1 MKYTL
6 KRLYRT
12 PVKTIIFILLISL
25 SASALSISAGMWKYS
40 YDSIK
45 HSKGAFTTI
54 GVLREIEF
62 TEQIYVNSV
71 KPKYDYELL
80 TKVKQAA
87 ADSQYTRYTDRRE
100 YLMGYN
106 PDMTS
111 VGNLAANSGL
121 FPYAYSII
129 TGVCESVGYS
139 IYASYSAVIKI
150 DKDDLNILPNFVVED
165 SRYEDIEYISISG
178 TSLTTDLE
186 FPFKAGEK
194 YIIYAYLSGYDYE
207 NKRWQGN
214 LNYRSLGNTDYDYEE
229 YYVLSEDDK
238 KEHPEYNRNHV
249 YKILDDSML
258 PCHILSTDAQSF
270 LDSGNEIWNEIVN
283 NCRITK
289 SSTEI
294 LLTDDMYSIYSFNV
308 GDAFVLTGR
317 AIRNDEYE
325 EGAKVCVINS
335 SFLYANDLKIGD
347 KIKLSVYESDF
358 IEDYKM
364 IKSGSVG
371 EAAGENDTEDYFKPL
386 GYKGQ
391 DFITEVEYEIVGT
404 YRIPPSMDRGELII
418 SQNIII
424 VPSKSIEGDFNTKPV
439 EAEVVR
445 DVDGTIQ
452 RFKMERTSI
461 PGSFSVVIEN
471 GKTEEFEEEMAV
483 LGYGGMFYYF
493 DQNYSQISGLLD
505 GYMKTASFIVFISI
519 LAWVCIAAVFL
530 SIYMISSRKSL
541 ATMLSLGSGRIKAFM
556 SEMTG
561 ISLIIFIASI
571 VGLIVGMILYG
582 KVLDQTITLSLEG
595 LSTST
600 VFYDVINSEEIRSQ
614 RIVWLSVII
623 QAAVLMLI
631 AAAIEYSQSGQDV
644 LKLMKGLKRKK
655 NGKKN

>member
-1 MKYTL
+1 
-6 KRLYRT
+6 
-12 PVKTIIFILLISL
+12 
-25 SASALSISAGMWKYS
+25 
-40 YDSIK
+40 
-45 HSKGAFTTI
+45 
-54 GVLREIEF
+54 
-62 TEQIYVNSV
+62 
-71 KPKYDYELL
+71 
-80 TKVKQAA
+80 
-87 ADSQYTRYTDRRE
+87 
-100 YLMGYN
+100 
-106 PDMTS
+106 
-111 VGNLAANSGL
+111 
-121 FPYAYSII
+121 
-129 TGVCESVGYS
+129 VCESVGYS

-194 YIIYAYLSGYDYE
+194 YIIYAYINGYDYE
-207 NKRWQGN
+207 NERWQGN
-214 LNYRSLGNTDYDYEE
+214 FKLQKLGNTDYEE
-229 YYVLSEDDK
+229 YYVLSEDEK
-238 KEHPEYNRNHV
+238 KEHPEYNRDFV

-258 PCHILSTDAQSF
+258 PCHILSTDVQSF
-270 LDSGNEIWNEIVN
+270 LDSGNEKWNEIVN

-289 SSTEI
+289 HSTEI
-294 LLTDDMYSIYSFNV
+294 LLTDDMYSIYTFNV
-308 GDAFVLTGR
+308 GDAFVYRGR
-317 AIRNDEYE
+317 IIRKDEYE
-325 EGAKVCVINS
+325 KGAKVCLINS
-335 SFLYANDLKIGD
+335 TFAYYNGLDIGD

-358 IEDYKM
+358 VIDTKNTRNTA
-364 IKSGSVG
+364 VG
-371 EAAGENDTEDYFKPL
+371 TSFGENDTEDYFAPL

-391 DFITEVEYEIVGT
+391 GFITEVEYEIVGM
-404 YRIPPSMDRGELII
+404 YSLPPSAARGELLI
-418 SQNIII
+418 SQNVLIA
-424 VPSKSIEGDFNTKPV
+424 PSKSIEGDFNTKPV
-439 EAEVVR
+439 EVEVVR
-445 DVDGTIQ
+445 RIDEVIH

-471 GKTEEFEEEMAV
+471 GKTEEFEEEMAA

-561 ISLIIFIASI
+561 ISLIIFIASV

>member
-1 MKYTL
+1 MRYAL

-45 HSKGAFTTI
+45 HSKDAFTTI
-54 GVLREIEF
+54 GILRELEF
-62 TEQIYVNSV
+62 TEQIYKNSV

-80 TKVKQAA
+80 SKVKEAVA
-87 ADSQYTRYTDRRE
+87 GSQYARYIDKRE
-100 YLMGYN
+100 YLMGYS
-106 PDMTS
+106 PDITS
-111 VGNLAANSGL
+111 IGSLADNEGL
-121 FPYAYSII
+121 YPYAYSVVI
-129 TGVCESVGYS
+129 GVCESVGYYLNS
-139 IYASYSAVIKI
+139 ANYSAIIRI
-150 DKDDLNILPNFVVED
+150 DKDDLNILPYFVD
-165 SRYEDIEYISISG
+165 NSNNRDAEYIDIRG
-178 TSLTTDLE
+178 KYLTNDLE
-186 FPFKAGEK
+186 FPFKVGEK
-194 YIIYAYLSGYDYE
+194 YIIHTYIGGYD
-207 NKRWQGN
+207 NSKKRWIGH
-214 LNYRSLGNTDYDYEE
+214 LDYKNTDYTEYSE
-229 YYVLSEDDK
+229 YYDLSEEEK
-238 KEHPEYNRNHV
+238 TEHPEYNRDFV
-249 YKILDDSML
+249 QRILDDSML
-258 PCHILSTDAQSF
+258 SCHILSTDAKSF
-270 LDSGNEIWNEIVN
+270 LDSGNERWNEIVN

-289 SSTEI
+289 SSVEI
-294 LLTDDMYSIYSFNV
+294 LLTDDMYSIYTFNT
-308 GDAFVLTGR
+308 GDVFILRGR
-317 AIRNDEYE
+317 AIRKDEYE
-325 EGAKVCVINS
+325 QGAKVCVVNS
-335 SFLYANDLKIGD
+335 SFLYANNLKIGD

-358 IEDYKM
+358 SIDT
-364 IKSGSVG
+364 KSIGTPPAGVVF
-371 EAAGENDTEDYFKPL
+371 GENDTEDFFAPL
-386 GYKGQ
+386 GYEGQ
-391 DFITEVEYEIVGT
+391 DFITEVEYEIVGM
-404 YRIPPSMDRGELII
+404 YRNSGPGERGELLL
-418 SQNIII
+418 SSNVLI

-445 DVDGTIQ
+445 DVDGTIH

-471 GKTEEFEEEMAV
+471 GKTEEFEEEMAA

-505 GYMKTASFIVFISI
+505 GYLKTASFIVLISI

-561 ISLIIFIASI
+561 ISVIILIASI
-571 VGLIVGMILYG
+571 LGMIAGMILYG
-582 KVLDQTITLSLEG
+582 KVINQTITLSLEG

-600 VFYDVINSEEIRSQ
+600 VFYDVINSEAIRSPKV
-614 RIVWLSVII
+614 VWLSVII

-655 NGKKN
+655 NGKKS

>member
-1 MKYTL
+1 MRYAL

-45 HSKGAFTTI
+45 HSKDAFTTI
-54 GVLREIEF
+54 GILREIEF
-62 TEQIYVNSV
+62 TEQIYKNSV

-80 TKVKQAA
+80 SKVKQAA
-87 ADSQYTRYTDRRE
+87 AGSQYARYTDIRE
-100 YLMGYN
+100 YLMGYS

-111 VGNLAANSGL
+111 IGSQAANCGL

-139 IYASYSAVIKI
+139 NFANYYAIIKI
-150 DKDDLNILPNFVVED
+150 DRDDLNILPYFVENSNYSD
-165 SRYEDIEYISISG
+165 TEYISISG

-194 YIIYAYLSGYDYE
+194 YIIYAYIGGYDFD

-214 LNYRSLGNTDYDYEE
+214 LNYRNRSNTDYEE
-229 YYVLSEDDK
+229 YFLSEDDK

-258 PCHILSTDAQSF
+258 PCHILSIDAQSF
-270 LDSGNEIWNEIVN
+270 LDTGNEKWNEIVN

-289 SSTEI
+289 RSTEI

-308 GDAFVLTGR
+308 GDAFILAGR

-325 EGAKVCVINS
+325 QGAKVCVVNS
-335 SFLYANDLKIGD
+335 SFLCANDLKIGD
-347 KIKLSVYESDF
+347 KIKISVYESDF

-364 IKSGSVG
+364 IRSGSVG
-371 EAAGENDTEDYFKPL
+371 EAAGENDTEDYFAPL

-391 DFITEVEYEIVGT
+391 DFITEIEYEIVGM
-404 YRIPPSMDRGELII
+404 YSIPPSMDRGELII
-418 SQNIII
+418 SQNTLIA
-424 VPSKSIEGDFNTKPV
+424 PSRSIEGDFNTKPT

-445 DVDGTIQ
+445 SIDGTIQ

-471 GKTEEFEEEMAV
+471 GKTKEFEEEMAA

-493 DQNYSQISGLLD
+493 DQNYSQISGILD
-505 GYMKTASFIVFISI
+505 GYLKTASFIVLISI
-519 LAWVCIAAVFL
+519 LAWV
-530 SIYMISSRKSL
+530 
-541 ATMLSLGSGRIKAFM
+541 
-556 SEMTG
+556 
-561 ISLIIFIASI
+561 
-571 VGLIVGMILYG
+571 
-582 KVLDQTITLSLEG
+582 
-595 LSTST
+595 
-600 VFYDVINSEEIRSQ
+600 
-614 RIVWLSVII
+614 
-623 QAAVLMLI
+623 
-631 AAAIEYSQSGQDV
+631 
-644 LKLMKGLKRKK
+644 
-655 NGKKN
+655 

>member
-1 MKYTL
+1 MRYAL

-45 HSKGAFTTI
+45 HSKDAFTTI
-54 GVLREIEF
+54 GILRELEF
-62 TEQIYVNSV
+62 TEQIYKNSV

-80 TKVKQAA
+80 GKVKEAA
-87 ADSQYTRYTDRRE
+87 AGLQYTRYTDNRE
-100 YLMGYN
+100 YLMGYSPN
-106 PDMTS
+106 VTS
-111 VGNLAANSGL
+111 SVINGNYDSSY
-121 FPYAYSII
+121 PYAYSIV

-139 IYASYSAVIKI
+139 NYANYSAIIKI
-150 DKDDLNILPNFVVED
+150 DKEDLNILPYFVENLNYSD
-165 SRYEDIEYISISG
+165 TEYIDIQG
-178 TSLTTDLE
+178 HYLTSDLD

-194 YIIYAYLSGYDYE
+194 YIIYAYINGYDYE
-207 NKRWQGN
+207 YKRWVGY
-214 LNYRSLGNTDYDYEE
+214 LDYKKTE
-229 YYVLSEDDK
+229 YSEYSERYVLSDK
-238 KEHPEYNRNHV
+238 EKTEHPEFNRDSV
-249 YKILDDSML
+249 QRILDDSML
-258 PCHILSTDAQSF
+258 SCHILSTDAKSF
-270 LDSGNEIWNEIVN
+270 LDSGNERWKEIVN

-289 SSTEI
+289 HSTEI
-294 LLTDDMYSIYSFNV
+294 LLTDNIYSIYSFNI
-308 GDAFVLTGR
+308 GDVFILRGR
-317 AIRNDEYE
+317 AIRKDEYE
-325 EGAKVCVINS
+325 QGAKVCVVNS
-335 SFLYANDLKIGD
+335 SFLYANNLKIGD
-347 KIKLSVYESDF
+347 KVKLSVYESDF

-364 IKSGSVG
+364 IRSGSVG
-371 EAAGENDTEDYFKPL
+371 EAAGENDTEDFFTPL
-386 GYKGQ
+386 GYEGQ
-391 DFITEVEYEIVGT
+391 GFINEIEYEIVGV
-404 YRIPPSMDRGELII
+404 YRLPPSAERGELLL
-418 SQNIII
+418 SSNVMI

-471 GKTEEFEEEMAV
+471 GKTKEFEEEMAA

-493 DQNYSQISGLLD
+493 DQNYSQISGILD
-505 GYMKTASFIVFISI
+505 GYLKTASFIVLISV

-541 ATMLSLGSGRIKAFM
+541 ATMLSLGSGRIKAFI

-561 ISLIIFIASI
+561 ISVIILIASI
-571 VGLIVGMILYG
+571 LGLIAGMILYG
-582 KVLDQTITLSLEG
+582 KVIDQTIKLSLEG

-600 VFYDVINSEEIRSQ
+600 VFYEVINSEAIRSPKV
-614 RIVWLSVII
+614 VWLSVIM
-623 QAAVLMLI
+623 QAAALMLI

-655 NGKKN
+655 NGKKS

>member
-1 MKYTL
+1 MRYAL

-12 PVKTIIFILLISL
+12 PVKTVIFILLISL
-25 SASALSISAGMWKYS
+25 SVSALSISAGMWKYS

-45 HSKGAFTTI
+45 RSKDAFTTI
-54 GVLREIEF
+54 GILREIEF

-71 KPKYDYELL
+71 EPKYDYELL
-80 TKVKQAA
+80 NKVKEAA
-87 ADSQYTRYTDRRE
+87 AGSQYARYTDKRE

-106 PDMTS
+106 PDITS

-139 IYASYSAVIKI
+139 IYASYSVIIKI
-150 DKDDLNILPNFVVED
+150 DKDDLNILPNYVVED
-165 SRYEDIEYISISG
+165 SKYEDIEYISISG

-186 FPFKAGEK
+186 FPFKVGEK
-194 YIIYAYLSGYDYE
+194 YIIYAYINGYDYE
-207 NKRWQGN
+207 NERWQAN
-214 LNYRSLGNTDYDYEE
+214 FKLQKLGNTDYEE
-229 YYVLSEDDK
+229 YYVLSEDEK
-238 KEHPEYNRNHV
+238 KEHPEYDRDFV

-258 PCHILSTDAQSF
+258 PCHILSTDAQNF
-270 LDSGNEIWNEIVN
+270 LDTGNEKWNEIVN
-283 NCRITK
+283 SCRITK
-289 SSTEI
+289 HSTEI
-294 LLTDDMYSIYSFNV
+294 LLTDDVYSIYPFNV
-308 GDAFVLTGR
+308 GDAFILNGR

-325 EGAKVCVINS
+325 EGAKVCLINS
-335 SFLYANDLKIGD
+335 SFAYYNDLDIGD

-358 IEDYKM
+358 VIGTKQIRDK
-364 IKSGSVG
+364 GVG
-371 EAAGENDTEDYFKPL
+371 TSFGENDTEDYFAPL
-386 GYKGQ
+386 GYEGQ
-391 DFITEVEYEIVGT
+391 DFITETEYEIVGM
-404 YRIPPSMDRGELII
+404 YSLPPSMDRGELMI
-418 SQNIII
+418 SQNVLIA
-424 VPSKSIEGDFNTKPV
+424 PSKSMEGDFNTKPV
-439 EAEVVR
+439 ESEVVR
-445 DVDGTIQ
+445 RIDEVIH
-452 RFKMERTSI
+452 RIKMERTSI

-471 GKTEEFEEEMAV
+471 GKTEEFEEEMAA

-493 DQNYSQISGLLD
+493 DQNYSQISGILD
-505 GYMKTASFIVFISI
+505 GYMKTASFIVLISI

-541 ATMLSLGSGRIKAFM
+541 ATMLSLGSGRMKAFM
-556 SEMTG
+556 SEMAG

-571 VGLIVGMILYG
+571 IGLIVGMILYG

-623 QAAVLMLI
+623 QAAVLMFM
-631 AAAIEYSQSGQDV
+631 AAVIEYSQSGQDV

-655 NGKKN
+655 NGKKS

>member
-1 MKYTL
+1 
-6 KRLYRT
+6 
-12 PVKTIIFILLISL
+12 VKTIIFILLISL

-45 HSKGAFTTI
+45 HSKDAFTTI
-54 GVLREIEF
+54 GILREIEF
-62 TEQIYVNSV
+62 TEQIYKNSV

-80 TKVKQAA
+80 SKVKQAA
-87 ADSQYTRYTDRRE
+87 ASSQYAKYTDIRE

-111 VGNLAANSGL
+111 IGSEAANCGL

-139 IYASYSAVIKI
+139 NFANYYAIIKI
-150 DKDDLNILPNFVVED
+150 DKDDLNILPNFVVE
-165 SRYEDIEYISISG
+165 SPKYEDTEYISISG

-194 YIIYAYLSGYDYE
+194 YIIYAYIGGYDFD

-214 LNYRSLGNTDYDYEE
+214 LNYRNRSNTDYEE
-229 YYVLSEDDK
+229 YFLSEDDK

-258 PCHILSTDAQSF
+258 PCHILSIDAQSF
-270 LDSGNEIWNEIVN
+270 LDTGNEKWNEIVN

-289 SSTEI
+289 RSTEI

-308 GDAFVLTGR
+308 GDAFILAGR

-325 EGAKVCVINS
+325 QGAKVCVVNS

-347 KIKLSVYESDF
+347 KIKISVYESDF

-364 IKSGSVG
+364 IRSGSVG
-371 EAAGENDTEDYFKPL
+371 EAAGENDTEDYFAPL

-391 DFITEVEYEIVGT
+391 DFITEIEYEIVGM
-404 YRIPPSMDRGELII
+404 YSIPPSMDRGELII
-418 SQNIII
+418 SQNTLIA
-424 VPSKSIEGDFNTKPV
+424 PSRSIEGDFNTKPT

-445 DVDGTIQ
+445 SIDGTIQ

-471 GKTEEFEEEMAV
+471 GKTEEFEEEMVA

-505 GYMKTASFIVFISI
+505 GYLKTASFIVLISI

-541 ATMLSLGSGRIKAFM
+541 ATMLSLGSGRIKAFI

-561 ISLIIFIASI
+561 ISVLILIASI
-571 VGLIVGMILYG
+571 LGLIAGMILYG
-582 KVLDQTITLSLEG
+582 KVIDQTIKLSLEG

-600 VFYDVINSEEIRSQ
+600 VFYEVINSEAIRSPKV
-614 RIVWLSVII
+614 VWLSVII
-623 QAAVLMLI
+623 QAAALMLI

-655 NGKKN
+655 NGKKS

>member
-1 MKYTL
+1 MRYAL

-45 HSKGAFTTI
+45 HSKDAFTTI
-54 GVLREIEF
+54 GILRELEF
-62 TEQIYVNSV
+62 TEQIYKNSV

-80 TKVKQAA
+80 GKVKEAA
-87 ADSQYTRYTDRRE
+87 AGLQYTRYTDNRE
-100 YLMGYN
+100 YLMGYSPN
-106 PDMTS
+106 VTS
-111 VGNLAANSGL
+111 SVINGNYDSSY
-121 FPYAYSII
+121 PYAYSIV

-139 IYASYSAVIKI
+139 NYANYSAIIKI
-150 DKDDLNILPNFVVED
+150 DKEDLNILPYFVENLNYSD
-165 SRYEDIEYISISG
+165 TEYIDIQG
-178 TSLTTDLE
+178 HYLTSDLD

-194 YIIYAYLSGYDYE
+194 YIIYAYINGYDYE
-207 NKRWQGN
+207 YKRWVGY
-214 LNYRSLGNTDYDYEE
+214 LDYKKTE
-229 YYVLSEDDK
+229 YSEYSERYVLSDK
-238 KEHPEYNRNHV
+238 EKTEHPEFNRDSV
-249 YKILDDSML
+249 QRILDDSML
-258 PCHILSTDAQSF
+258 SCHILSTDAKSF
-270 LDSGNEIWNEIVN
+270 LDSGNERWKEIVN

-289 SSTEI
+289 HSTEI
-294 LLTDDMYSIYSFNV
+294 LLTDNIYSIYSFNI
-308 GDAFVLTGR
+308 GDVFILRGR
-317 AIRNDEYE
+317 AIRKDEYE
-325 EGAKVCVINS
+325 QGAKVCVVNS
-335 SFLYANDLKIGD
+335 SFLYANNLKIGD
-347 KIKLSVYESDF
+347 KVKLSVYESDF

-364 IKSGSVG
+364 IRSGSVG
-371 EAAGENDTEDYFKPL
+371 EAAGENDTEDFFTPL
-386 GYKGQ
+386 GYEGQ
-391 DFITEVEYEIVGT
+391 GFINEIEYEIVGV
-404 YRIPPSMDRGELII
+404 YRLPPSAERGELLI
-418 SQNIII
+418 SQNVLIA
-424 VPSKSIEGDFNTKPV
+424 PSKSIEGDFNTKPT

-471 GKTEEFEEEMAV
+471 GKTKEFEEEMAA

-493 DQNYSQISGLLD
+493 DQNYSQISGILH
-505 GYMKTASFIVFISI
+505 GYLKTASFIVLISI

-561 ISLIIFIASI
+561 ISVIILIASI
-571 VGLIVGMILYG
+571 LGLIAGMILYG
-582 KVLDQTITLSLEG
+582 KVINQTIALSLEG

-600 VFYDVINSEEIRSQ
+600 VFYEVINSEAIRSPKV
-614 RIVWLSVII
+614 VWLSVII
-623 QAAVLMLI
+623 QAVVLMLM

-655 NGKKN
+655 NGKKS

>member
-1 MKYTL
+1 MSYAL

-25 SASALSISAGMWKYS
+25 SASALSISVGMWKYS

-45 HSKGAFTTI
+45 YSKDAFTTI
-54 GVLREIEF
+54 GILRELEF
-62 TEQIYVNSV
+62 TEQIYKNSV

-87 ADSQYTRYTDRRE
+87 AGSQYARYIDKRE
-100 YLMGYN
+100 YLMGYS
-106 PDMTS
+106 PDITS
-111 VGNLAANSGL
+111 IGSQAANCGL

-139 IYASYSAVIKI
+139 NFANYYAIIKI
-150 DKDDLNILPNFVVED
+150 DKDDLNILPNFVVE
-165 SRYEDIEYISISG
+165 SPKYEDTEYISISG

-194 YIIYAYLSGYDYE
+194 YIIYAYIGGYDFD

-214 LNYRSLGNTDYDYEE
+214 LNYRNRSNTDYEE
-229 YYVLSEDDK
+229 YFLSEDDK

-258 PCHILSTDAQSF
+258 PCHILSIDAQSF
-270 LDSGNEIWNEIVN
+270 LDTGNEKWNEIVN

-289 SSTEI
+289 RSTEI

-308 GDAFVLTGR
+308 GDAFILAGR

-325 EGAKVCVINS
+325 QGAKVCVVNS

-347 KIKLSVYESDF
+347 KIKISVYESDF

-364 IKSGSVG
+364 IRSGSVG
-371 EAAGENDTEDYFKPL
+371 EAAGENDTEDYFAPL

-391 DFITEVEYEIVGT
+391 DFITEIEYEIVGM
-404 YRIPPSMDRGELII
+404 YSIPPSMDRGELII
-418 SQNIII
+418 SQNTLIA
-424 VPSKSIEGDFNTKPV
+424 PSRSIEGDFNTKPV

-445 DVDGTIQ
+445 SIDGTIQ

-471 GKTEEFEEEMAV
+471 GKTKEFEEEMAA

-493 DQNYSQISGLLD
+493 DQNYSQISGILD
-505 GYMKTASFIVFISI
+505 GYLKTASFIVLISI
-519 LAWVCIAAVFL
+519 LAWVCIATVFL

-541 ATMLSLGSGRIKAFM
+541 ATMLSLGSGRIKAFT

-561 ISLIIFIASI
+561 ISVIILIASI
-571 VGLIVGMILYG
+571 LGLIAGMILYG
-582 KVLDQTITLSLEG
+582 KVINQTIALSLEG

-600 VFYDVINSEEIRSQ
+600 VFYEVINSEAIRSPKV
-614 RIVWLSVII
+614 VWLSVII
-623 QAAVLMLI
+623 QAVVLMLI

-655 NGKKN
+655 NGKKS

>member
-1 MKYTL
+1 MRYAL

-45 HSKGAFTTI
+45 HSKDAFTTI
-54 GVLREIEF
+54 GILRELEF
-62 TEQIYVNSV
+62 TEQIYKNSV

-80 TKVKQAA
+80 GKVKEAA
-87 ADSQYTRYTDRRE
+87 AGLQYTRYTDNRE
-100 YLMGYN
+100 YLMGYSPN
-106 PDMTS
+106 VTS
-111 VGNLAANSGL
+111 SVINGNYDSSY
-121 FPYAYSII
+121 PYAYSIV

-139 IYASYSAVIKI
+139 NYANYSAIIKI
-150 DKDDLNILPNFVVED
+150 DKEDLNILPYFVENLNYSD
-165 SRYEDIEYISISG
+165 TEYIDIQG
-178 TSLTTDLE
+178 HYLTSDLD

-194 YIIYAYLSGYDYE
+194 YIIYAYINGYDYE
-207 NKRWQGN
+207 YKRWVGY
-214 LNYRSLGNTDYDYEE
+214 LDYKKTE
-229 YYVLSEDDK
+229 YSEYSERYVLSDK
-238 KEHPEYNRNHV
+238 EKTEHPEFNRDSV
-249 YKILDDSML
+249 QRILDDSML
-258 PCHILSTDAQSF
+258 SCHILSTDAKSF
-270 LDSGNEIWNEIVN
+270 LDSGNERWKEIVN

-289 SSTEI
+289 HSTEI
-294 LLTDDMYSIYSFNV
+294 LLTDNIYSIYSFNI
-308 GDAFVLTGR
+308 GDVFILRGR
-317 AIRNDEYE
+317 AIRKDEYE
-325 EGAKVCVINS
+325 QGAKVCVVNS
-335 SFLYANDLKIGD
+335 SFLYANNLKIGD
-347 KIKLSVYESDF
+347 KVKLSVYESDF

-364 IKSGSVG
+364 IRSGSVG
-371 EAAGENDTEDYFKPL
+371 EAAGENDTEDFFTPL
-386 GYKGQ
+386 GYEGQ
-391 DFITEVEYEIVGT
+391 GFINEIEYEIVGV
-404 YRIPPSMDRGELII
+404 YRLPPSAERGELLL
-418 SQNIII
+418 SSNVMI
-424 VPSKSIEGDFNTKPV
+424 VPSKSIEGDFNTKPT

-471 GKTEEFEEEMAV
+471 GKTKEFEEEMAA

-493 DQNYSQISGLLD
+493 DQNYSQISGILD
-505 GYMKTASFIVFISI
+505 GYLKTASFIVLISI

-561 ISLIIFIASI
+561 ISVIILIASI
-571 VGLIVGMILYG
+571 LGMIAGMILYG
-582 KVLDQTITLSLEG
+582 KVINQTITLSLEG

-600 VFYDVINSEEIRSQ
+600 VFYEVINSEAIRSPKV
-614 RIVWLSVII
+614 VWLSVIM
-623 QAAVLMLI
+623 QAVVLMLI

>member
-1 MKYTL
+1 MRYAL

-12 PVKTIIFILLISL
+12 PVKTITFILLISL
-25 SASALSISAGMWKYS
+25 SVSALSISAGMWKYS

-45 HSKGAFTTI
+45 HSKDAFTTI
-54 GVLREIEF
+54 GILRELEF
-62 TEQIYVNSV
+62 TEQIYKNSV

-80 TKVKQAA
+80 SKVKQAA
-87 ADSQYTRYTDRRE
+87 ASSQYAKYTDIRE

-111 VGNLAANSGL
+111 VGNLAANCGL

-139 IYASYSAVIKI
+139 NFANYYAIIKI
-150 DKDDLNILPNFVVED
+150 DKDDLNILPNFVVE
-165 SRYEDIEYISISG
+165 SPKYEDTEYISISG

-194 YIIYAYLSGYDYE
+194 YIIYAYIGGYDFD

-214 LNYRSLGNTDYDYEE
+214 LNYRNRSNTDYEE
-229 YYVLSEDDK
+229 YFLSEDDK

-258 PCHILSTDAQSF
+258 PCHILSIDAQSF
-270 LDSGNEIWNEIVN
+270 LDTGNEKWNEIVN

-289 SSTEI
+289 RSTEI

-308 GDAFVLTGR
+308 GDAFILAGR

-325 EGAKVCVINS
+325 QGAKVCVVNS

-347 KIKLSVYESDF
+347 KIKISVYESDF

-364 IKSGSVG
+364 IRSGSVG
-371 EAAGENDTEDYFKPL
+371 EAAGENDTEDYFAPL

-391 DFITEVEYEIVGT
+391 DFITEIEYEIVGM
-404 YRIPPSMDRGELII
+404 YSIPPSMDRGELII
-418 SQNIII
+418 SQNTLIA
-424 VPSKSIEGDFNTKPV
+424 PSRSIEGDFNTKPT

-445 DVDGTIQ
+445 SIDGTIQ

-471 GKTEEFEEEMAV
+471 GKTEEFEEEMVA

-505 GYMKTASFIVFISI
+505 GYLKTASFIVLISI

>member
-1 MKYTL
+1 MRYAL

-45 HSKGAFTTI
+45 HSKDAFTTI
-54 GVLREIEF
+54 GILRELEF
-62 TEQIYVNSV
+62 TEQIYKNSV

-80 TKVKQAA
+80 GKVKEAA
-87 ADSQYTRYTDRRE
+87 AGLQYTRYTDNRE
-100 YLMGYN
+100 YLMGYSPN
-106 PDMTS
+106 VTS
-111 VGNLAANSGL
+111 SVINGNYDSSC
-121 FPYAYSII
+121 PYAYSIV

-139 IYASYSAVIKI
+139 NYANYSAIIKI
-150 DKDDLNILPNFVVED
+150 DKEDLNILPYFVENLNYSD
-165 SRYEDIEYISISG
+165 TEYIDIQG
-178 TSLTTDLE
+178 HYLTSDLD

-194 YIIYAYLSGYDYE
+194 YIIYAYINGYDYE
-207 NKRWQGN
+207 YKRWVGY
-214 LNYRSLGNTDYDYEE
+214 LDYKKTE
-229 YYVLSEDDK
+229 YSEYSERYVLSDK
-238 KEHPEYNRNHV
+238 EKTEHPEFNRDSV
-249 YKILDDSML
+249 QRILDDSML
-258 PCHILSTDAQSF
+258 SCHILSTDAKSF
-270 LDSGNEIWNEIVN
+270 LDSGNERWKEIVN

-289 SSTEI
+289 HSTEI
-294 LLTDDMYSIYSFNV
+294 LLTDNIYSIYSFNI
-308 GDAFVLTGR
+308 GDVFILRGR
-317 AIRNDEYE
+317 AIRKDEYE
-325 EGAKVCVINS
+325 QGAKVCVVNS
-335 SFLYANDLKIGD
+335 SFLYANNLKIGD
-347 KIKLSVYESDF
+347 KVKLSVYESDF

-364 IKSGSVG
+364 IRSGSVG
-371 EAAGENDTEDYFKPL
+371 EAAGENDTEDFFTPL
-386 GYKGQ
+386 GYEGQ
-391 DFITEVEYEIVGT
+391 GFINEIEYEIVGV
-404 YRIPPSMDRGELII
+404 YRLPPSAERGELLL
-418 SQNIII
+418 SSNVMI

-471 GKTEEFEEEMAV
+471 GKIEEFEEEMAA

-493 DQNYSQISGLLD
+493 DQNYSQIFGILD
-505 GYMKTASFIVFISI
+505 GYLKTASFIVLISI

-541 ATMLSLGSGRIKAFM
+541 ATMLSLGSGRIKAFT

-561 ISLIIFIASI
+561 ISVIILIASI
-571 VGLIVGMILYG
+571 LGLIAGMILYG
-582 KVLDQTITLSLEG
+582 KVINQTIALSLEG

-600 VFYDVINSEEIRSQ
+600 VFYEVINSEAIRSPKV
-614 RIVWLSVII
+614 VWLSVII
-623 QAAVLMLI
+623 QAVVLMLI

-655 NGKKN
+655 NGKKS

>member
-1 MKYTL
+1 MRYAL

-45 HSKGAFTTI
+45 HSKDAFTTI
-54 GVLREIEF
+54 GILRELEF
-62 TEQIYVNSV
+62 TEQIYKNSV

-80 TKVKQAA
+80 GKVKEAA
-87 ADSQYTRYTDRRE
+87 AGLQYTRYTDNRE
-100 YLMGYN
+100 YLMGYSPN
-106 PDMTS
+106 VTS
-111 VGNLAANSGL
+111 SVINGNYDSSC
-121 FPYAYSII
+121 PYAYSIV

-139 IYASYSAVIKI
+139 NYANYSAIIKI
-150 DKDDLNILPNFVVED
+150 DKEDLNILPYFVENLNYSD
-165 SRYEDIEYISISG
+165 TEYIDIQG
-178 TSLTTDLE
+178 HYLTSDLD

-194 YIIYAYLSGYDYE
+194 YIIYAYINGYDYE
-207 NKRWQGN
+207 YKRWVGY
-214 LNYRSLGNTDYDYEE
+214 LDYKKTE
-229 YYVLSEDDK
+229 YSEYSERYVLSDK
-238 KEHPEYNRNHV
+238 EKTEHPEFNRDSV
-249 YKILDDSML
+249 QRILDDSML
-258 PCHILSTDAQSF
+258 SCHILSTDAKSF
-270 LDSGNEIWNEIVN
+270 LDSGNERWKEIVN

-289 SSTEI
+289 HSTEI
-294 LLTDDMYSIYSFNV
+294 LLTDNIYSIYSFNI
-308 GDAFVLTGR
+308 GDVFILRGR
-317 AIRNDEYE
+317 AIRKDEYE
-325 EGAKVCVINS
+325 QGAKVCVVNS
-335 SFLYANDLKIGD
+335 SFLYANNLKIGD
-347 KIKLSVYESDF
+347 KVKLSVYESDF

-364 IKSGSVG
+364 IRSGSVG
-371 EAAGENDTEDYFKPL
+371 EAAGENDTEDFFTPL
-386 GYKGQ
+386 GYEGQ
-391 DFITEVEYEIVGT
+391 GFINEIEYEIVGV
-404 YRIPPSMDRGELII
+404 YRLPPSAERGELLI
-418 SQNIII
+418 SQNVLIA
-424 VPSKSIEGDFNTKPV
+424 PSKSIEGDFNTKPT

-471 GKTEEFEEEMAV
+471 GKTKEFEEEMAA

-493 DQNYSQISGLLD
+493 DQNYSQISGILH
-505 GYMKTASFIVFISI
+505 GYLKTASFIVLISI

-561 ISLIIFIASI
+561 ISVIILIASI
-571 VGLIVGMILYG
+571 LGLIAGMILYG
-582 KVLDQTITLSLEG
+582 KVINQTIALSLEG

-600 VFYDVINSEEIRSQ
+600 VFYEVINSEAIRSPKV
-614 RIVWLSVII
+614 VWLSVII
-623 QAAVLMLI
+623 QAVVLMLI

-655 NGKKN
+655 NGKKS

>member
-1 MKYTL
+1 MRYAL
-6 KRLYRT
+6 KRLYRM
-12 PVKTIIFILLISL
+12 PVKTVIFILLISL
-25 SASALSISAGMWKYS
+25 SVSVLSISAGMWKYS

-45 HSKGAFTTI
+45 HSKDAFTTI
-54 GVLREIEF
+54 GILREIEF
-62 TEQIYVNSV
+62 TEQIYKNSV

-80 TKVKQAA
+80 SKVKQAA
-87 ADSQYTRYTDRRE
+87 ASSQYAKYTDIRE

-111 VGNLAANSGL
+111 IGSEAANCGL

-139 IYASYSAVIKI
+139 NFANYYAIIKI
-150 DKDDLNILPNFVVED
+150 DKDDLNILPNFVVE
-165 SRYEDIEYISISG
+165 SPKYEDTEYISISG

-194 YIIYAYLSGYDYE
+194 YIIYAYIGGYDFD

-214 LNYRSLGNTDYDYEE
+214 LNYRNRSNTDYEE
-229 YYVLSEDDK
+229 YFLSEDDK

-258 PCHILSTDAQSF
+258 PCHILSIDAQSF
-270 LDSGNEIWNEIVN
+270 LDTGNEKWNEIVN

-289 SSTEI
+289 RSTEI

-308 GDAFVLTGR
+308 GDAFILAGR

-325 EGAKVCVINS
+325 QGAKVCVVNS
-335 SFLYANDLKIGD
+335 SFLCANDLKIGD
-347 KIKLSVYESDF
+347 KIKISVYESDF

-364 IKSGSVG
+364 IRSGSVG
-371 EAAGENDTEDYFKPL
+371 EAAGENDTEDYFAPL

-391 DFITEVEYEIVGT
+391 DFITEIEYEIVGM
-404 YRIPPSMDRGELII
+404 YSIPPSMDRGELII
-418 SQNIII
+418 SQNTLIA
-424 VPSKSIEGDFNTKPV
+424 PSRSIEGDFNTKPT

-445 DVDGTIQ
+445 SIDGTIQ

-471 GKTEEFEEEMAV
+471 GKTEEFEEEMTA

-493 DQNYSQISGLLD
+493 DQNYSQISGILD
-505 GYMKTASFIVFISI
+505 GYMKTASFIVLISV

-561 ISLIIFIASI
+561 ISLIIFIASTA
-571 VGLIVGMILYG
+571 GLVVGMILYG

-614 RIVWLSVII
+614 RIVWISVII
-623 QAAVLMLI
+623 QAAVLMLM
-631 AAAIEYSQSGQDV
+631 AAVIEYGQSGQDV

-655 NGKKN
+655 NGKKC

>member
-194 YIIYAYLSGYDYE
+194 YIIYAYINGYDYE
-207 NKRWQGN
+207 NERWQGN
-214 LNYRSLGNTDYDYEE
+214 FKLQKLGNTDYEE
-229 YYVLSEDDK
+229 YYVLSEEEK
-238 KEHPEYNRNHV
+238 KEHPEYSRNFV

-258 PCHILSTDAQSF
+258 PCHVLSTDAQSF
-270 LDSGNEIWNEIVN
+270 LDSGDEKWNEIVN

-289 SSTEI
+289 RSTEI

-317 AIRNDEYE
+317 AIRKDEYE
-325 EGAKVCVINS
+325 QGAKVCLINS
-335 SFLYANDLKIGD
+335 TFAYYNDLDIGD

-358 IEDYKM
+358 V
-364 IKSGSVG
+364 VG
-371 EAAGENDTEDYFKPL
+371 NKLIRSPATGTTVGENDSEEYFAPL

-391 DFITEVEYEIVGT
+391 GFITEVEYEIVGM
-404 YRIPPSMDRGELII
+404 YSLPPSAARGELLI
-418 SQNIII
+418 SQNVLIA
-424 VPSKSIEGDFNTKPV
+424 PSKSIEGDFNTKPV
-439 EAEVVR
+439 EVEVVR
-445 DVDGTIQ
+445 RIDEVIH

>member
-1 MKYTL
+1 MRYAL

-45 HSKGAFTTI
+45 HSKDAFTTI
-54 GVLREIEF
+54 GILRELEF
-62 TEQIYVNSV
+62 TEQIYKNSV

-80 TKVKQAA
+80 GKVKEAA
-87 ADSQYTRYTDRRE
+87 AGLQYTRYTDNRE
-100 YLMGYN
+100 YLMGYSPN
-106 PDMTS
+106 VTS
-111 VGNLAANSGL
+111 SVINGNYDSSY
-121 FPYAYSII
+121 PYAYSIV

-139 IYASYSAVIKI
+139 NYANYSAIIKI
-150 DKDDLNILPNFVVED
+150 DKEDLNILPYFVENLNYSD
-165 SRYEDIEYISISG
+165 TEYIDIQG
-178 TSLTTDLE
+178 HYLTSDLD

-194 YIIYAYLSGYDYE
+194 YIIYAYINGYDYE
-207 NKRWQGN
+207 YKRWVGY
-214 LNYRSLGNTDYDYEE
+214 LDYKKTE
-229 YYVLSEDDK
+229 YSEYSERYVLSDK
-238 KEHPEYNRNHV
+238 EKTEHPEFNRDSV
-249 YKILDDSML
+249 QRILDDSML
-258 PCHILSTDAQSF
+258 SCHILSTDAKSF
-270 LDSGNEIWNEIVN
+270 LDSGNERWKEIVN

-289 SSTEI
+289 HSTEI
-294 LLTDDMYSIYSFNV
+294 LLTDNIYSIYSFNI
-308 GDAFVLTGR
+308 GDVFILRGR
-317 AIRNDEYE
+317 AIRKDEYE
-325 EGAKVCVINS
+325 QGAKVCVVNS
-335 SFLYANDLKIGD
+335 SFLYANNLKIGD
-347 KIKLSVYESDF
+347 KVKLSVYESDF

-364 IKSGSVG
+364 IRSGSVG
-371 EAAGENDTEDYFKPL
+371 EAAGENDTEDFFTPL
-386 GYKGQ
+386 GYEGQ
-391 DFITEVEYEIVGT
+391 GFINEIEYEIVGV
-404 YRIPPSMDRGELII
+404 YRLPPSAERGELLL
-418 SQNIII
+418 SSNVMI

-471 GKTEEFEEEMAV
+471 GKIEEFEEEMAA

-493 DQNYSQISGLLD
+493 DQNYSQIFGILD
-505 GYMKTASFIVFISI
+505 GYLKTASFIVLISI

-541 ATMLSLGSGRIKAFM
+541 ATMLSLGSGRIKAFI

-561 ISLIIFIASI
+561 ISVLILIASI
-571 VGLIVGMILYG
+571 LGLIAGMILYG
-582 KVLDQTITLSLEG
+582 KVIDQTIKLSLEG

-600 VFYDVINSEEIRSQ
+600 VFYEVINSEAIRSPKV
-614 RIVWLSVII
+614 VWLSVII
-623 QAAVLMLI
+623 QAAALMLI

>member
-1 MKYTL
+1 MRYAL

-25 SASALSISAGMWKYS
+25 SVSALSISAGMWKYS

-45 HSKGAFTTI
+45 HSKDAFTTI
-54 GVLREIEF
+54 GILREIEF
-62 TEQIYVNSV
+62 TEQIYKNSV
-71 KPKYDYELL
+71 KPKYNYELL
-80 TKVKQAA
+80 SKVKQAA
-87 ADSQYTRYTDRRE
+87 ASSQYAKYTDIRE
-100 YLMGYN
+100 YLMGYS
-106 PDMTS
+106 PDITS
-111 VGNLAANSGL
+111 VGNLAANCGL

-139 IYASYSAVIKI
+139 NFANYYAIIKI
-150 DKDDLNILPNFVVED
+150 DKDDLNILPNFVVE
-165 SRYEDIEYISISG
+165 SPKYEDTEYISISG

-194 YIIYAYLSGYDYE
+194 YIIYAYIGGYDFD

-214 LNYRSLGNTDYDYEE
+214 LNYRNRSNTDYEE
-229 YYVLSEDDK
+229 YFLSEDDK

-258 PCHILSTDAQSF
+258 PCHILSIDAQSF
-270 LDSGNEIWNEIVN
+270 LDTGNEKWNEIVN

-289 SSTEI
+289 RSTEI

-308 GDAFVLTGR
+308 GDAFILAGR

-325 EGAKVCVINS
+325 QGAKVCVVNS

-347 KIKLSVYESDF
+347 KIKISVYESDF

-364 IKSGSVG
+364 IRSGSVG
-371 EAAGENDTEDYFKPL
+371 EAAGENDTEDYFAPL

-391 DFITEVEYEIVGT
+391 DFITEIEYEIVGM
-404 YRIPPSMDRGELII
+404 YSIPPSMDRGELII
-418 SQNIII
+418 SQNTLIA
-424 VPSKSIEGDFNTKPV
+424 PSRSIEGDFNTKPT

-445 DVDGTIQ
+445 SIDGTIQ

-471 GKTEEFEEEMAV
+471 GKTEEFEEEMVA

-505 GYMKTASFIVFISI
+505 GYLKTASFIVLISI

-561 ISLIIFIASI
+561 ISVIILIASI
-571 VGLIVGMILYG
+571 LGMIAGMILYG
-582 KVLDQTITLSLEG
+582 KVINQTITLSLEG

-600 VFYDVINSEEIRSQ
+600 VFYEVINSEAIRSPKV
-614 RIVWLSVII
+614 VWLSVIM
-623 QAAVLMLI
+623 QAVVLMLI

-655 NGKKN
+655 NGKKS

>member
-1 MKYTL
+1 MRYAL
-6 KRLYRT
+6 KKLYRM

-25 SASALSISAGMWKYS
+25 SVSALSISAGMWKYS

-45 HSKGAFTTI
+45 HSKDAFTTI
-54 GVLREIEF
+54 GILREIEF
-62 TEQIYVNSV
+62 TEQIYKNSV
-71 KPKYDYELL
+71 KPKYNYELL
-80 TKVKQAA
+80 SKVKQAA
-87 ADSQYTRYTDRRE
+87 ASSQYAKYTDIRE
-100 YLMGYN
+100 YLMGYS

-111 VGNLAANSGL
+111 VGNLAANNGL

-139 IYASYSAVIKI
+139 NYADYSAVIKI
-150 DKDDLNILPNFVVED
+150 DKDDLNILPNYVVED
-165 SRYEDIEYISISG
+165 PEYEDIEYIGING
-178 TSLTTDLE
+178 TSMTTDLD
-186 FPFKAGEK
+186 FPFKVGKK
-194 YIIYAYLSGYDYE
+194 YIIYTYIGGYDYE
-207 NKRWQGN
+207 NKRWQGKI
-214 LNYRSLGNTDYDYEE
+214 NYRNLGNTDYEE
-229 YYVLSEDDK
+229 YYVLSEEEK
-238 KEHPEYNRNHV
+238 KEHPEYSRDFV

-258 PCHILSTDAQSF
+258 LCHILSTDAQSF
-270 LDSGNEIWNEIVN
+270 LDSGNEKWNEIVN

-289 SSTEI
+289 HSTEI
-294 LLTDDMYSIYSFNV
+294 LLTDDMYSIYTFNV
-308 GDAFVLTGR
+308 GDTFVYRGR
-317 AIRNDEYE
+317 IIRKDEYE
-325 EGAKVCVINS
+325 KGAKVCLINS
-335 SFLYANDLKIGD
+335 TFAYVNGLNIGD
-347 KIKLSVYESDF
+347 KIKLAVYESEF
-358 IEDYKM
+358 AVGNKLIR
-364 IKSGSVG
+364 SPVTGSTV
-371 EAAGENDTEDYFKPL
+371 GENDSEDYFAPL

-391 DFITEVEYEIVGT
+391 GFITEIEYEIVGM
-404 YRIPPSMDRGELII
+404 YRLPPSAERGELLI
-418 SQNIII
+418 SQNVLIA
-424 VPSKSIEGDFNTKPV
+424 PSKSIEGDFNTKPT

-471 GKTEEFEEEMAV
+471 GKTKEFEEEMAA

-493 DQNYSQISGLLD
+493 DQNYSQISGILD
-505 GYMKTASFIVFISI
+505 GYLKTASFIVLISI

-561 ISLIIFIASI
+561 ISVIILIASI
-571 VGLIVGMILYG
+571 LGMIAGMILYG
-582 KVLDQTITLSLEG
+582 KVINQTITLSLEG

-600 VFYDVINSEEIRSQ
+600 VFYDVINSEAIRSPKV
-614 RIVWLSVII
+614 VWLSVII

>member
-1 MKYTL
+1 MRYAL

-45 HSKGAFTTI
+45 HSKDAFTTI
-54 GVLREIEF
+54 GILRELEF
-62 TEQIYVNSV
+62 TEQIYKNSV

-80 TKVKQAA
+80 GKVKEAA
-87 ADSQYTRYTDRRE
+87 AGLQYTRYTDNRE
-100 YLMGYN
+100 YLMGYSPN
-106 PDMTS
+106 VTS
-111 VGNLAANSGL
+111 SVINGNYDSSY
-121 FPYAYSII
+121 PYAYSIV

-139 IYASYSAVIKI
+139 NYAKYSAIIKI
-150 DKDDLNILPNFVVED
+150 DKEDLNILPYFVENLNYSD
-165 SRYEDIEYISISG
+165 TEYIDIQG
-178 TSLTTDLE
+178 HYLTSDLD

-194 YIIYAYLSGYDYE
+194 YIIYAYINGYDYE
-207 NKRWQGN
+207 YKRWVGY
-214 LNYRSLGNTDYDYEE
+214 LDYKKTE
-229 YYVLSEDDK
+229 YSEYSERYVLSDK
-238 KEHPEYNRNHV
+238 EKTEHPEFNRDSV
-249 YKILDDSML
+249 QRILDDSML
-258 PCHILSTDAQSF
+258 SCHILSTDAKSF
-270 LDSGNEIWNEIVN
+270 LDSGNERWKEIVN

-289 SSTEI
+289 HSTEI
-294 LLTDDMYSIYSFNV
+294 LLTDNIYSIYSFNI
-308 GDAFVLTGR
+308 GDVFILRGR
-317 AIRNDEYE
+317 AIRKDEYE
-325 EGAKVCVINS
+325 QGAKVCVVNS
-335 SFLYANDLKIGD
+335 SFLYANNLKIGD
-347 KIKLSVYESDF
+347 KVKLSVYESDF

-364 IKSGSVG
+364 IRSGSVG
-371 EAAGENDTEDYFKPL
+371 EAAGENDTEDFFTPL
-386 GYKGQ
+386 GYEGQ
-391 DFITEVEYEIVGT
+391 GFINEIEYEIVGV
-404 YRIPPSMDRGELII
+404 YRLPPSAERGELLL
-418 SQNIII
+418 SSNVMI

-471 GKTEEFEEEMAV
+471 GKTKEFEEEMAA

-493 DQNYSQISGLLD
+493 DQNYSQISGILD
-505 GYMKTASFIVFISI
+505 GYMKTASFIVLISI

-561 ISLIIFIASI
+561 ISVIILIASI
-571 VGLIVGMILYG
+571 LGLIAGMILYG
-582 KVLDQTITLSLEG
+582 KVINQTIALSLEG

-600 VFYDVINSEEIRSQ
+600 VFYDVINSEAIRSPKV
-614 RIVWLSVII
+614 VWLSVII
-623 QAAVLMLI
+623 QAVVLMLI

-655 NGKKN
+655 NGKKS

>member
-1 MKYTL
+1 MRYAL

-12 PVKTIIFILLISL
+12 PVKMIIFILLISL
-25 SASALSISAGMWKYS
+25 SVSALSISAGMWKYS

-54 GVLREIEF
+54 GILREIEF

-87 ADSQYTRYTDRRE
+87 ADSQYTRYTDNRE

-139 IYASYSAVIKI
+139 IYASYSAIIKI
-150 DKDDLNILPNFVVED
+150 DKDDLNILPNYVVED
-165 SRYEDIEYISISG
+165 SKYENIEYISISG

-194 YIIYAYLSGYDYE
+194 YIIYAYISGYDNEY
-207 NKRWQGN
+207 KRWTGTI
-214 LNYRSLGNTDYDYEE
+214 NYKSLGNTDYEE
-229 YYVLSEDDK
+229 YHVLSEEEK
-238 KEHPEYNRNHV
+238 KEHPEYNRDFV

-258 PCHILSTDAQSF
+258 LCHILSTDAQSF

-289 SSTEI
+289 HSTEI
-294 LLTDDMYSIYSFNV
+294 LLTDDMYRIYTFNV
-308 GDAFVLTGR
+308 GDAYVYRGR
-317 AIRNDEYE
+317 IIREDEYE
-325 EGAKVCVINS
+325 EGAKVCLINS
-335 SFLYANDLKIGD
+335 SFAYYNGLDIGD

-358 IEDYKM
+358 TVGNRIVRS
-364 IKSGSVG
+364 SGAGSTV
-371 EAAGENDTEDYFKPL
+371 GENDSVEYFAPL

-391 DFITEVEYEIVGT
+391 GFITEVEYEIVGM
-404 YRIPPSMDRGELII
+404 YSLPPSAARGELLI
-418 SQNIII
+418 SQNVLIA
-424 VPSKSIEGDFNTKPV
+424 PSKSIEGDFNTKPV
-439 EAEVVR
+439 EVEVVR
-445 DVDGTIQ
+445 RIDEVIH

-471 GKTEEFEEEMAV
+471 GKTEEFEEEMTA

-493 DQNYSQISGLLD
+493 DQNYSQISGILD
-505 GYMKTASFIVFISI
+505 GYMKTASFIVLISV

-561 ISLIIFIASI
+561 ISLIIFIASTA
-571 VGLIVGMILYG
+571 GLVVGMILYG

-623 QAAVLMLI
+623 QAAVLMLM
-631 AAAIEYSQSGQDV
+631 AAVIEYSQSGQDV

-655 NGKKN
+655 NGKKS